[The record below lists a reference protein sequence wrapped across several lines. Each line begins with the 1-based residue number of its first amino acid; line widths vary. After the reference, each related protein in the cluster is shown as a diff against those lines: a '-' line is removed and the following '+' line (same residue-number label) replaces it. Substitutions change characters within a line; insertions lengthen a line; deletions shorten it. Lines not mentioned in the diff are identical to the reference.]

1 MWVQVAFGQGRTSV
15 FIQSDGSGVSGVEV
29 YLNKSKSF
37 HRSDKKGRLV
47 FEDFKEDEV
56 AWIFKSGYKYTS
68 QLIVAGVEN
77 TIELPLLSNQLQ
89 EVVISDLHEGPSLE
103 ESVMNVRKIS
113 TEQLEAQSAQSI
125 EQALVHQ
132 AYLRQNRDAAL
143 NTNTLKIMGLGG
155 ENVKVLVDGVPMIG
169 RMLGS
174 LDLNDISSTGIAG
187 IEIIEGPM
195 SVIYGSNALAG
206 AINISTKSAF
216 SESVSGRVS
225 AYTASDG
232 TYNFGGSFNKK
243 LRKNAVQLQAGRN
256 FFSGWNA
263 TDLSRG
269 WDWLPKEQYYGNFK
283 VERKTKAWN
292 ASFSSRL
299 NRSFLLD
306 RGEGILPYGEQAID
320 RTYTRFRHDHLLN
333 LDWKASEK
341 SSLRLLA
348 NQNNFSQIKNT
359 YAKNLV
365 SLEEQLVPQ
374 RTEQD
379 TQRFVAAGMKL
390 IGNHEFSKKTT
401 LLFGVDANWE
411 SLSGERIEDR
421 MQENQELAAYTS
433 FEQLIGKL
441 RIRVGLRRALMN
453 QQVTPWIYALQTR
466 LQVRKNWTLRAS
478 FGSAYRLPSIKESY
492 LYFFDSNHS
501 VYGNPRLTS
510 EQGYSA
516 QLRSNFLFK
525 VGKSDNNLD
534 LSFFLNRIN
543 DKIELLSLSP
553 LEGTYRNIGKFAS
566 QGFTASHTFNL
577 EALSLQSTYNLTGVD
592 FGDGFQYSS
601 RLSFMLS
608 HLWEKPQIRWAV
620 NWSANLNS
628 YLSIYDAEEDEVR
641 QLRQNGFSM
650 GDVQASRKFL
660 NRHLNVGLGV
670 RNLLNVT
677 EALQSNRAGIHS
689 SGNGNT
695 FISNGRTVFIN
706 LVLDVSK

>member
-1 MWVQVAFGQGRTSV
+1 MGQSTTSV
-15 FIQSDGSGVSGVEV
+15 IVQSKGGPVPGVEV
-29 YLNKSKSF
+29 YLNKDKSF
-37 HRSDKKGRLV
+37 HFTDKKGQL
-47 FEDFKEDEV
+47 FLPKLEDEQV
-56 AWIFKSGYKYTS
+56 AWLFKSGFKYS
-68 QLIVAGVEN
+68 SFQIKPGNVNSL
-77 TIELPLLSNQLQ
+77 ELALLSNQLQ
-89 EVVISDLHEGPSLE
+89 EVVISDLKEGPSLE

-113 TEQLEAQSAQSI
+113 TDQLEAQSAQSI

-132 AYLRQNRDAAL
+132 AYLRQNREKAL

-155 ENVKVLVDGVPMIG
+155 ENVKVLVDGVPMVG

-174 LDLNDISSTGIAG
+174 LDLNDISSKGVVG

-216 SESVSGRVS
+216 SESIAGQVS

-232 TYNFGGSFNKK
+232 TYNFGGSFNKRF
-243 LRKNAVQLQAGRN
+243 RKNAIQFQGGRN

-263 TDLSRG
+263 TGLSRG

-283 VERKTKAWN
+283 LERKTKAWN

-320 RTYTRFRHDHLLN
+320 RSFTRFRHDHLLK

-341 SSLRLLA
+341 TKIRLLA
-348 NQNNFSQIKNT
+348 NQNNFTQVKNT
-359 YAKNLV
+359 YSKNLV

-374 RTEQD
+374 ASEQD
-379 TQRFVAAGMKL
+379 TQRFAAAGMKL
-390 IGNHEFSKKTT
+390 IGNHTFSPKTH
-401 LLFGVDANWE
+401 LLLGADANWE
-411 SLSGERIEDR
+411 SLSGQRIENVK
-421 MQENQELAAYTS
+421 QENQELAAYAS
-433 FEQLIGKL
+433 FEQVLGKFRL
-441 RIRVGLRRALMN
+441 RFGLRRALMN
-453 QQVTPWIYALQTR
+453 QQITPWIYALQAR
-466 LQVRKNWTLRAS
+466 VQVQKNWTLRAS

-501 VYGNPRLTS
+501 VYGNPSLTA

-516 QLRSNFLFK
+516 QVRSNYVFK
-525 VGKSDNNLD
+525 LGKSQNNFD
-534 LSFFLNRIN
+534 ICFFLNQID

-553 LEGTYRNIGKFAS
+553 LEGTYRNIGKFE
-566 QGFTASHTFNL
+566 SHGLTGSHSLNYESL
-577 EALSLQSTYNLTGVD
+577 RLQSTYNLTGVN
-592 FGDGFQYSS
+592 FGNGFQYSS

-608 HLWEKPQIRWAV
+608 HLWKKQEIQWAV
-620 NWSANLNS
+620 NWSANLDS
-628 YLSIYDAEEDEVR
+628 YLSIYDGEEDEIR
-641 QLRQNGFSM
+641 QLRQRGFSM
-650 GDVQASRKFL
+650 GDVQASRKFFKK
-660 NRHLNVGLGV
+660 HLNVGIGL
-670 RNLLNVT
+670 RNILNVT
-677 EALQSNRAGIHS
+677 EALQSNPAGIHS

-695 FISNGRTVFIN
+695 FVSNGRTVFLN